1 MGQQVAMVSK
11 IVGKH
16 KYGLCIWGDNVQKV
30 TAICYFFTLLFYG
43 MGYFKTLVIR
53 TTVPEHIT
61 TYDYTISISMATVYF
76 VLAILFAV
84 IGSLFL
90 YVKSNRE
97 MTSDRREKPS

>member
-1 MGQQVAMVSK
+1 MQ
-11 IVGKH
+11 
-16 KYGLCIWGDNVQKV
+16 NV

-53 TTVPEHIT
+53 NAVPEPIT
-61 TYDYTISISMATVYF
+61 TYDYTISISMATIYF

-90 YVKSNRE
+90 YVTNNRG
-97 MTSDRREKPS
+97 MTSDRRGNNS